1 MALLRTGGCYDREI
15 TPKYA
20 IAKGLPVYRDALAC
34 LRAVRAAMGYGEY
47 LDARNRRTK
56 TVRPADIDFKK
67 ARAILTDLSGTLTER
82 VSKTV
87 LAAYRFPVPPERLA
101 RTSDEA
107 VNAAIE
113 MGGALALKIESEAI
127 AHKSDAGAIRLNI
140 QGNDAIRAAF
150 GAVIA
155 SATACDP
162 TAKLDGVLVQKMAT
176 SGGTGIILG
185 LASDATFGPVVMV
198 GLGGIHVEVLR
209 DIAFRV
215 PPIDNDEAH
224 AMLRELRAYPLLK
237 GVRGQRPRAIDAL
250 CDLIVRLSWLGC
262 DLADRIE
269 ELDINPVL
277 IYEAGKPLFVVD
289 ALISLRATGD
299 AS

>member
-1 MALLRTGGCYDREI
+1 VALLWTGGCYDREI

-47 LDARNRRTK
+47 LDERERR
-56 TVRPADIDFKK
+56 VVRERPADICA
-67 ARAILTDLSGTLTER
+67 ARARAMLTGLSGTLTER

-87 LAAYRFPVPPERLA
+87 LAAYGFPVSPERLA

-107 VNAAIE
+107 VSAAIE
-113 MGGALALKIESEAI
+113 LGGALALKIESEGI
-127 AHKSDAGAIRLNI
+127 AHKSDADAIRLNI
-140 QGNDAIRAAF
+140 QGSDAIRAAF

-155 SATACDP
+155 SAAAYDP
-162 TAKLDGVLVQKMAT
+162 TARLDGVLVQKMAPP
-176 SGGTGIILG
+176 GGTEIILG
-185 LASDATFGPVVMV
+185 LANDATFGPVVMV

-215 PPIDNDEAH
+215 PPIATDEAH
-224 AMLRELRAYPLLK
+224 ALLRELRAYPLLE
-237 GVRGQRPRAIDAL
+237 GVRGQHPRNIEAL

-262 DLADRIE
+262 DLADRVE

-277 IYEAGKPLFVVD
+277 IYEVGQPPFVVD
-289 ALISLRATGD
+289 ALISLRASGD